1 MKSAESGQFRETVQ
15 NAVATLVQSGFRYN
29 IHLIL
34 GIRGEDIKVDNLS
47 LDTFKNNIL
56 QAKINDTEIMGN
68 DNNLYFTFGNTNAV
82 ARVSKYDV
90 KEIGE
95 TLSFIFET
103 HHLHF
108 FDPDTENALL

>member
-1 MKSAESGQFRETVQ
+1 
-15 NAVATLVQSGFRYN
+15 
-29 IHLIL
+29 
-34 GIRGEDIKVDNLS
+34 
-47 LDTFKNNIL
+47 
-56 QAKINDTEIMGN
+56 MGN